1 MTEQKMIKRSINL
14 EKNSMRLREEKNNK
28 SLIKIRYKKPK
39 SWKKKG
45 RKIEFQN
52 KLWSKIKLNS

>member
-1 MTEQKMIKRSINL
+1 
-14 EKNSMRLREEKNNK
+14 MRLREEKNNK

-39 SWKKKG
+39 SWKKKS

>member
-1 MTEQKMIKRSINL
+1 
-14 EKNSMRLREEKNNK
+14 MRLRKEKNNK
-28 SLIKIRYKKPK
+28 SLIKIRYQKPK
-39 SWKKKG
+39 SWKKKS